1 MFRLRIRSQS
11 ELMLRLL
18 RQRLF
23 GPTESRADRVQ
34 RLSRTWLLVVSSL
47 IAGSIAFTFVRLR
60 SRVGEYF
67 DERTEQLVTATDAQ
81 LNLIDS
87 QYRNLISV
95 DLNLAFLAL
104 TEGAASSRMNTPG
117 AQEDLLAFFGDLS
130 DEKRER
136 IEVVL
141 DILEKDIGA
150 EATVFGLKEGEFV
163 RIATTLKNEAGASM
177 QGSVLNPEGSVAP
190 KLLRGETF
198 YGTGDFLGE
207 PFIAKVQPVRQLDGQ
222 VVGALAVGYP
232 IRKLSDVGNII
243 ESARVGQL
251 GFLALANNNNRVMY
265 VTSGQSSEKI
275 QQIVDSLVAESEQ
288 QVSPNIRNGK
298 YILRSYSFDP
308 WGYKIYVGSN
318 IVEIN
323 ALTARIVAES
333 MLPIVLV
340 LLSVMLLTL
349 LIERQLKSTLFEAE
363 KLRVTAEE
371 QSERAHKAKKV
382 AFLANQAKSEFLANM
397 SHELRTPMNAIIG
410 YSEILIEEADELEPQ
425 DFVVDLE
432 KILSSGRHLLDLING
447 VLDLSKIEA
456 GKMTFYVE
464 NVSLNELFEKVSA
477 TAAPLAQKNNNQFIC
492 ELPSTFDGFMRSDST
507 KIRQALINL
516 IGNAC
521 KFTENGTV
529 RLSSEVKSDSHGV
542 SWVSFKVSDTGIGM
556 TEEQLKKLFKDFSQA
571 DASTTRRYGGTGLGL
586 ALSRKLSRLMGGD
599 ITVESSPGEGSTFT
613 MTLPRYPAAETSPQL
628 DSSTQTDSS
637 ESPAE
642 THIVDRPGRIMIVDD
657 DQNSLNLIRQFLSNA
672 SFEVVGVPDMD
683 VDLDVIK
690 ENDPDI
696 LVIDVH
702 ASHPVGLD
710 LLARVRSDQKLAG
723 LPAVVV
729 SRDDD
734 KDLSLMLGAAGSLQ
748 KSINWNRLVNLLQDL
763 RSDYAQNN
771 QIDIALL
778 ESSEELKGSIEKILC
793 DHHWKLRAYRSCDE
807 LLSGVLESL
816 PHFLIVDLS
825 SDSDQAMTTIES
837 IRKQYDPKT
846 LPLLAISNS
855 ILSSST
861 LLRLEAVGSR
871 WFTLRGADAD
881 LLVASIEELMALS
894 LDERSKR

>member
-150 EATVFGLKEGEFV
+150 EATVFGLKEGKFV

-275 QQIVDSLVAESEQ
+275 QRIVDSLVVESTQ
-288 QVSPNIRNGK
+288 QTSPSVRNGK

-318 IVEIN
+318 IIEIN

-410 YSEILIEEADELEPQ
+410 YSEMLIEEADELEAQ

-529 RLSSEVKSDSHGV
+529 RLSSEVKSDSNGV

-613 MTLPRYPAAETSPQL
+613 MTLPRYPSSETSL
-628 DSSTQTDSS
+628 DSDSSNHPHLSQSSSETHVVDRRGRILLVGDNPNFTDS
-637 ESPAE
+637 
-642 THIVDRPGRIMIVDD
+642 
-657 DQNSLNLIRQFLSNA
+657 IRHLLSNV
-672 SFEVVGVPDMD
+672 SFEVLSVDD
-683 VDLDVIK
+683 VQIDLNMIK
-690 ENDPDI
+690 EIDPDV
-696 LVIDVH
+696 LVVDIHSAQLMGWDLVENVRVDEKLYGLPVMI
-702 ASHPVGLD
+702 ASHD
-710 LLARVRSDQKLAG
+710 EAE
-723 LPAVVV
+723 
-729 SRDDD
+729 
-734 KDLSLMLGAAGSLQ
+734 DLSILLGSAGSLQ
-748 KSINWNRLVNLLQDL
+748 NPIDWSRLDKIIQNLQSDCDQIDVALFEDSIRLKKLLENRLKAFQCSF
-763 RSDYAQNN
+763 RSYK
-771 QIDIALL
+771 
-778 ESSEELKGSIEKILC
+778 SG
-793 DHHWKLRAYRSCDE
+793 DE
-807 LLSGVLESL
+807 LFSGILEVH
-816 PHFLIVDLS
+816 PQVLIVDLS
-825 SDSDQAMTTIES
+825 SDSGDIQFIES
-837 IRKQYDPKT
+837 RKQYDPIT
-846 LPLLAISNS
+846 LPLVAIS
-855 ILSSST
+855 
-861 LLRLEAVGSR
+861 
-871 WFTLRGADAD
+871 
-881 LLVASIEELMALS
+881 
-894 LDERSKR
+894 KPH

>member
-150 EATVFGLKEGEFV
+150 EATVFGLKEGQFV

-275 QQIVDSLVAESEQ
+275 QRIVDSLVVESTQ
-288 QVSPNIRNGK
+288 QASPSVRNGK

-318 IVEIN
+318 IIEIN

-410 YSEILIEEADELEPQ
+410 YSEMLIEEADELEPQ

-529 RLSSEVKSDSHGV
+529 RLSSEVKSDSNGV

-613 MTLPRYPAAETSPQL
+613 MTLPRYPVVETSPKL
-628 DSSTQTDSS
+628 DFSDQTNSS
-637 ESPAE
+637 ETPAE
-642 THIVDRPGRIMIVDD
+642 THIVDRPGRIMIIDD
-657 DQNSLNLIRQFLSNA
+657 EQNSLNLVRQFISNSSFDVA
-672 SFEVVGVPDMD
+672 SAP
-683 VDLDVIK
+683 DLDLDEIK
-690 ENDPDI
+690 KNDPDI
-696 LVIDVH
+696 LVIDTC
-702 ASHPVGLD
+702 APRLLNLD
-710 LLARVRSDQKLAG
+710 ILARVRSDQKLSN
-723 LPAVVV
+723 LPVVV
-729 SRDDD
+729 VGRDDA
-734 KDLSLMLGAAGSLQ
+734 KNLSVMLGAAGSLQ
-748 KSINWNRLVNLLQDL
+748 RPINWNRLVKILQDL
-763 RSDYAQNN
+763 RSDYDQDD
-771 QIDIALL
+771 QIDVALL
-778 ESSEELKGSIEKILC
+778 EDSEELKGSIEGILS
-793 DHHWKLRAYRSCDE
+793 DHHWNLRTYRSCDE

-825 SDSDQAMTTIES
+825 SDSDQIMTTIES
-837 IRKQYDPKT
+837 LRNQYDPKT

-855 ILSSST
+855 ILSPSI
-861 LLRLEAVGSR
+861 LRRLEAVGSR
-871 WFTLRGADAD
+871 WYTLRGTDAD
-881 LLVASIEELMALS
+881 LLVSSIEELMALS
-894 LDERSKR
+894 LDERSKQ